1 MNNENLYVT
10 TGCIIL
16 FTMGVIIYCK
26 GYSDGKKKGRK
37 IGFQEGRNYEIQLM
51 IEEKG
56 SI

>member
-1 MNNENLYVT
+1 MNNDNLYVI
-10 TGCIIL
+10 TGCIIS
-16 FTMGVIIYCK
+16 FTVGVIIYCK
-26 GYSDGKKKGRK
+26 GYSDGKK